1 MYKNKQS
8 VRISHFRS
16 FLFVTVM
23 WILGSITVKVNKNVF
38 TWSKELPK
46 KYTHRVNEKSMDI
59 QGNEH
64 TLFILLTT
72 FFFHSPLS
80 FCFSFFHVFSFLS
93 ISCIILKP
101 SHIPFFSVSHLGHY
115 WCHTLL
121 YLLLCVIK
129 LGFFNS
135 YLHQQQNCTRNC
147 IRTAISSLYS
157 IYNAL
162 LNLPRLLLW

>member
-1 MYKNKQS
+1 MYNNKQS

-23 WILGSITVKVNKNVF
+23 WILGGITVKVNKNVF

-80 FCFSFFHVFSFLS
+80 FCFSFFLFFLFFLS
-93 ISCIILKP
+93 PASFWSLVIYLSSQYHIWAIIGVILSCTCFCG
-101 SHIPFFSVSHLGHY
+101 S
-115 WCHTLL
+115 
-121 YLLLCVIK
+121 
-129 LGFFNS
+129 
-135 YLHQQQNCTRNC
+135 
-147 IRTAISSLYS
+147 
-157 IYNAL
+157 
-162 LNLPRLLLW
+162 LNLAFSTLTFTNNRIAQETAFVLPSAPSTASTMLY

>member
-23 WILGSITVKVNKNVF
+23 WILGGITVKVNKNVF

-72 FFFHSPLS
+72 FFLHSPLS

-115 WCHTLL
+115 
-121 YLLLCVIK
+121 CVI
-129 LGFFNS
+129 LS
-135 YLHQQQNCTRNC
+135 CTC
-147 IRTAISSLYS
+147 FCGS
-157 IYNAL
+157 
-162 LNLPRLLLW
+162 LNLAFSTLTFTNNRIAQETAFVLPSAPSTASTMLY